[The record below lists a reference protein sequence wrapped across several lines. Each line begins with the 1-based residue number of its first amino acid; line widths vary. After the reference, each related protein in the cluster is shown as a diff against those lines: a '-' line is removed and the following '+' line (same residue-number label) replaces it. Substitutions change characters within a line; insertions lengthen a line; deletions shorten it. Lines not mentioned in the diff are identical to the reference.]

1 MRDDD
6 KKVVMVPD
14 GDDSVSRAFRA
25 YQAALAAR
33 EANSVRINALRRKAL
48 APDMTK
54 PLCEGLRH
62 R

>member
-1 MRDDD
+1 MMDDD

-14 GDDSVSRAFRA
+14 GDDPVGRAFRA

-33 EANSVRINALRRKAL
+33 EASAVRINALRRKVL
-48 APDMTK
+48 TPDMTK